1 MKQAQNVCRQ
11 LVGIMKRMGLDMS
24 SNSHEDMKFANHIR
38 RAILRGFF
46 TKVALALPT
55 KNQFLTLKDDV
66 KALLFPTTFL
76 NRRPQF
82 VMFNELVLT
91 SNTYIRTVTALSDD
105 WLLEACPEYFAVD
118 EFEGVSRQV
127 FEQLHRRQIAPS
139 SKKRSRDDDSSDEE

>member
-91 SNTYIRTVTALSDD
+91 QYVHRTVLLSDD
-105 WLLEACPEYFAVD
+105 WLLNRQVQQSW
-118 EFEGVSRQV
+118 FEGDPVKCLTITSPS
-127 FEQLHRRQIAPS
+127 IAPS
-139 SKKRSRDDDSSDEE
+139 SQRSRDDDSSDEE